1 MRVADPVPATAEDL
15 AAVVALLGR
24 EPQADFEVVVRTAA
38 GAPVVLRNAPLLRDG
53 TPMPTRYWLV
63 DPDLNRLVGAV
74 EAQGGVR
81 AADAAIAPEVIAAV
95 HAAYAAER
103 DAALPPGHT
112 GPTPYGGVGGTRQG
126 VKCLHAHYANL
137 LAGADDAVGAWTETA
152 LDALDAEE
160 TA

>member
-103 DAALPPGHT
+103 DAALPPEHA